1 MKKYETPFVEKIT
14 FDYTAQI
21 VTSSTC
27 QAQVTNVLENGVCVD
42 GTHVEQWVTPQPSG
56 F

>member
-27 QAQVTNVLENGVCVD
+27 QAQVTNVLVDNVCQS
-42 GTHVEQWVTPQPSG
+42 GTRADQWVTLAPTD